1 MNWREASMPTRKST
15 CTDPRIGRLIA
26 QYELGLLEGKEREA
40 FLNHLLQ
47 CDFCHAE
54 LYAME
59 PIMDLLRAKRES
71 ALASQKAASRT
82 RRLLWHIRLRTA
94 LRRRRI
100 AWAASILIAAGAVL
114 TLVLWLRPFQ
124 GSSELTQV
132 APPEKTPSSVPKS
145 SLSAEEIA
153 RLRSAEMKTPFESA
167 LSAYEKGD
175 FVRAVELL
183 MPIARLEPENP
194 EAHFYLGASWL
205 QLNRPQEAIAP
216 LRRAVELSIGVERE
230 RSRYYLAL
238 AYARA
243 GHRAD
248 ALREL
253 EAIIAE
259 GSVYRAD
266 AERAKRE
273 LLRSG
278 TVK

>member
-1 MNWREASMPTRKST
+1 MSASKSR
-15 CTDPRIGRLIA
+15 CTDPRVGRLIA
-26 QYELGLLEGKEREA
+26 QYELGMLEGTEREA

-59 PIMDLLRAKRES
+59 PIMELLRAEREA
-71 ALASQKAASRT
+71 ALASKAAART
-82 RRLLWHIRLRTA
+82 RRLFWQIRLLMA
-94 LRRRRI
+94 LQRRRI

-114 TLVLWLRPFQ
+114 AVLLWLHPSERPPE
-124 GSSELTQV
+124 SAQV
-132 APPEKTPSSVPKS
+132 APPPEKTQPSAPKS

-183 MPIARLEPENP
+183 MPIARLEPENA

-216 LRRAVELSIGVERE
+216 LRRAAELSIGVDRE

-243 GHRAD
+243 GQRDD

-259 GSVYRAD
+259 GSAYRAD

>member
-1 MNWREASMPTRKST
+1 MPTRKST

-59 PIMDLLRAKRES
+59 PIMDLLRAKREL

-94 LRRRRI
+94 LQRRRI

>member
-1 MNWREASMPTRKST
+1 MSASKSK
-15 CTDPRIGRLIA
+15 CTDPRVGRLIA
-26 QYELGLLEGKEREA
+26 QYELGLLEGAEREA
-40 FLNHLLQ
+40 FLDHLLQ

-59 PIMDLLRAKRES
+59 PIMDLLRAEREA
-71 ALASQKAASRT
+71 ALASQKVAART
-82 RRLLWHIRLRTA
+82 RRLLWRIRLLMA
-94 LRRRRI
+94 LQRPRI
-100 AWAASILIAAGAVL
+100 AWAASVLIAAGAVL
-114 TLVLWLRPFQ
+114 TVLLWLRP
-124 GSSELTQV
+124 SERPPESAQV
-132 APPEKTPSSVPKS
+132 VPPEKTQPSAPKS

-183 MPIARLEPENP
+183 MPIARLEPENA

-216 LRRAVELSIGVERE
+216 LRRAVDLSVGVERE

-243 GHRAD
+243 GRRED

-253 EAIIAE
+253 EVIIVE
-259 GSVYRAD
+259 GSAYRAD